1 MSNLVK
7 RNLDLPKFA
16 LKANLKLQ
24 INKTN
29 IHTKLNYV
37 FIKEQALSH
46 SHTLLKTWLPNGVV
60 KAHEY
65 IALNPTRHD
74 RNLGSFRI
82 NMRSG
87 IWADFATQDRGGD
100 LISLLAYLD
109 HSSNSQ
115 AARKISAFLGL
126 EETHHVG

>member
-1 MSNLVK
+1 MSVYV
-7 RNLDLPKFA
+7 
-16 LKANLKLQ
+16 
-24 INKTN
+24 KTN
-29 IHTKLNYV
+29 SFKAKSYKPLMNYKA
-37 FIKEQALSH
+37 IKEQALSH
-46 SHTLLKTWLPNGVV
+46 SHILLKTWLPNGVV

-100 LISLLAYLD
+100 LIALLAYLD

-115 AARKISAFLGL
+115 AARKISTLLGL
-126 EETHHVG
+126 EEVHHVG